1 MARGAG
7 SIATRLTKGAALPG
21 MTSDEPF
28 ALRVKSLR
36 EAWLERRMVKA
47 LAGSHDRDSQF
58 QLLAAL
64 HQWAVQAAADI
75 QRVYGEALH
84 VELSPSP
91 EPRDPAPGFSVAVGR
106 GYSVSFGLHQR
117 RRAAGSSWFVD
128 ATVVDAGRGGAVAA
142 GPERRSGQWTRGRM
156 EDLLLSVLGA
166 HERAVN
172 APEPLAG

>member
-1 MARGAG
+1 
-7 SIATRLTKGAALPG
+7 

-36 EAWLERRMVKA
+36 EAWLERRMARA

-58 QLLAAL
+58 QLLGAL
-64 HQWAVQAAADI
+64 HRWAVQAAADI

-84 VELSPSP
+84 VDLGAPP
-91 EPRDPAPGFSVAVGR
+91 EAGDPAPGFHIAVGR
-106 GYSVSFGLHQR
+106 GYSVSFALRERQR
-117 RRAAGSSWFVD
+117 ANGSSWFVD
-128 ATVVDAGRGGAVAA
+128 ATVMDAGHGGAVAA
-142 GPERRSGQWTRGRM
+142 GPERRSGQWTRSRM